1 MKGRSAAP
9 VPNTP
14 EEVLALLPDGWR
26 LDGGPALDL
35 DQALENGEPPPL
47 PLPDVSFRLIWSR
60 SAFTRLADGWAE
72 WLLEAA
78 RLLADDGIAVVGLA
92 DRDQFGRLTGEAWDE
107 SRIGM
112 TTLDASDQTLDSSD
126 QTPAAAVFHSE
137 WWLRSHWGRAFAR
150 VELSEREGQR
160 HVVLREPV
168 GGISAEQLERP
179 AEGDERELAA
189 ASANASYLRSQLDL
203 LGKRHRHQLAE
214 QREETGRELMRRS
227 FAAADLEW
235 VRRGPGSLAMLAGA
249 EYEATTSWRLTRP
262 LRALGAM
269 VRRLR

>member
-1 MKGRSAAP
+1 MEARPAAAIP
-9 VPNTP
+9 DPP

-26 LDGGPALDL
+26 LDGGSALDL
-35 DQALENGEPPPL
+35 DEVLKKREPPPL
-47 PLPDVSFRLIWSR
+47 PLPDASFRLIWSR
-60 SAFTRLADGWAE
+60 SAFTVLADGWAE
-72 WLLEAA
+72 WLVEAR
-78 RLLADDGIAVVGLA
+78 RLLAEDGIAVVGLA
-92 DRDQFGRLTGEAWDE
+92 EKQRFATLAGEAWDE

-112 TTLDASDQTLDSSD
+112 TTLDALDE
-126 QTPAAAVFHSE
+126 TPAAAVFHSE

-150 VELSEREGQR
+150 VELSEREGLR
-160 HVVLREPV
+160 HVLLREPV

-189 ASANASYLRSQLDL
+189 ASANAAYLRSQLDL
-203 LGKRHRHQLAE
+203 LAKRHRHQLAE
-214 QREETGRELMRRS
+214 QREEMGRELMRRS

-235 VRRGPGSLAMLAGA
+235 VRRGPGSLAMLAAA

>member
-1 MKGRSAAP
+1 M
-9 VPNTP
+9 P
-14 EEVLALLPDGWR
+14 EHVLALLPDGRR
-26 LDGGPALDL
+26 LDSAPALDL
-35 DQALENGEPPPL
+35 DEALEKGEPPPL
-47 PLPDVSFRLIWSR
+47 PEPVASFRLIWSR

-72 WLLEAA
+72 WLLEAV
-78 RLLADDGIAVVGLA
+78 RLLAEDGIAVVGLGER
-92 DRDQFGRLTGEAWDE
+92 DRFKRLTGEAWNE

-112 TTLDASDQTLDSSD
+112 TVLDAMNEAPQTV
-126 QTPAAAVFHSE
+126 VFHSE

-150 VELSEREGQR
+150 IELVERDGLR
-160 HVVLREPV
+160 HALLGGPV
-168 GGISAEQLERP
+168 GGEITPEQLERP
-179 AEGDERELAA
+179 AEDDERELAA
-189 ASANASYLRSQLDL
+189 ASANASYLRSQLHL
-203 LGKRHRHQLAE
+203 LTKRHRHELAE

-235 VRRGPGSLAMLAGA
+235 VRRGPGSLAMLAAA

>member
-1 MKGRSAAP
+1 MKGRPSASTP
-9 VPNTP
+9 HPP
-14 EEVLALLPDGWR
+14 EEVTALLPTDWS

-35 DQALENGEPPPL
+35 DEALEKGDPPPL
-47 PLPDVSFRLIWSR
+47 ALPVASFRLIWSR

-92 DRDQFGRLTGEAWDE
+92 NREHFERLTGEAWDE

-112 TTLDASDQTLDSSD
+112 TVVDALDEKPQTV
-126 QTPAAAVFHSE
+126 VFHSE
-137 WWLRSHWGRAFAR
+137 WWLRSHWGRAFGQ
-150 VELSEREGQR
+150 VELQEHDGVRQALLSKPIPG
-160 HVVLREPV
+160 LT
-168 GGISAEQLERP
+168 AEQVERP
-179 AEGDERELAA
+179 MESDEREVDAA
-189 ASANASYLRSQLDL
+189 MANVRYLRFQLDL
-203 LGKRHRHQLAE
+203 LTKRHQHELAE
-214 QREETGRELMRRS
+214 QREEMDRELMRRS

-235 VRRGPGSLAMLAGA
+235 ARRGPGSPATLAAA
-249 EYEATTSWRLTRP
+249 EYEATTSWRITRP